1 MTDSWIHRKGAN
13 PDAVSPVGESTRS
26 LPSAN
31 PVLSLGVSLDRL
43 RAAQQGPQGL
53 ARARGR
59 WLGLP
64 PQPQSWDRL
73 GHQAEPHSI

>member
-1 MTDSWIHRKGAN
+1 MLFLQWERAQE
-13 PDAVSPVGESTRS
+13 ACPVRTQCFPWE
-26 LPSAN
+26 
-31 PVLSLGVSLDRL
+31 VSLDRL